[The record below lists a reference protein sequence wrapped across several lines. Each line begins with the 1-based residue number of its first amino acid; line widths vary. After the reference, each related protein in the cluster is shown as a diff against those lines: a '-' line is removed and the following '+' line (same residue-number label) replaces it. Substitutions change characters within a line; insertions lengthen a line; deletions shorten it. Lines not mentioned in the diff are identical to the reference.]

1 MTPEEKLDALKNFLK
16 NLHSDYVIV
25 GYSGGVDSTFL
36 AFVAYK
42 TLGFDRVIAI
52 TVKHPFITE
61 EEVNDASNIARA
73 LGLKHVI
80 VRLEDFD
87 NKKIW
92 NNPPDRCYLCKKN
105 IFRHIMNFV
114 VQNKLGIHNYVI
126 LDATNASDVD
136 KTLKIPNYRP
146 GIKALKEL
154 NIKSP
159 LAEVGLTKEEIRI
172 LSKELGLPT
181 WNKPSSPCLATRIPY
196 NMNITLEKLE
206 RIKKAEDLVKDITKA
221 EVLRVRDHE
230 LIARIEVGRNE
241 RKKIFDENIMDKLH
255 TELRKLGY
263 RFVVLDL
270 YGYQEGA
277 FDQ

>member
-1 MTPEEKLDALKNFLK
+1 MTPEEKLDALKSYLK
-16 NLHSDYVIV
+16 NLRSNYVIV
-25 GYSGGVDSTFL
+25 SYSGGVDSTFL
-36 AFVAYK
+36 AFVAHK

-52 TVKHPFITE
+52 TVKHPFVTE
-61 EEVNDASNIARA
+61 EEVSDASNTASA
-73 LGLKHVI
+73 LGLNHVI

-92 NNPPDRCYLCKKN
+92 DNPPDRCYLCKKE
-105 IFRHIMNFV
+105 IFRHIMNY
-114 VQNKLGIHNYVI
+114 VQSKLGIHDYVI

-136 KTLKIPNYRP
+136 KTLKTPGYRP

-172 LSKELGLPT
+172 LSREWGLPT

-196 NMNITLEKLE
+196 NTKITLEKLE
-206 RIKKAEDLVKDITKA
+206 RIKKAEDLVKNITKA

-241 RKKIFDENIMDKLH
+241 RKKFFDENIMDKLH
-255 TELRKLGY
+255 TELQKLGY

>member
-1 MTPEEKLDALKNFLK
+1 MTPEEKLDALKSFLK
-16 NLHSDYVIV
+16 NLHNNYVVIS
-25 GYSGGVDSTFL
+25 YSGGVDSTFL

-42 TLGFDRVIAI
+42 ILGFDRVIAI

-61 EEVNDASNIARA
+61 EEVNDANNIASA
-73 LGLKHVI
+73 LGLNHVI

-92 NNPPDRCYLCKKN
+92 DNPPDRCYLCKKEV
-105 IFRHIMNFV
+105 FRHIMNY
-114 VQNKLGIHNYVI
+114 VQNKLGIHDYVI
-126 LDATNASDVD
+126 LDATNASDID
-136 KTLKIPNYRP
+136 KTLKTPNYRP

-154 NIKSP
+154 DIKSP
-159 LAEVGLTKEEIRI
+159 LAEIGLTKEEIRI
-172 LSKELGLPT
+172 LSREWGLPT

-196 NMNITLEKLE
+196 NTKITLEKLE
-206 RIKKAEDLVKDITKA
+206 RIKKAEGLVKNIAKV

-241 RKKIFDENIMDKLH
+241 RKKFFDENIMDRLY

-263 RFVVLDL
+263 RFVTLDL